1 MIINSSKLIIVFVD
15 IQEKLTYKIF
25 DYKKIIDYV
34 LKVIDIAKS
43 FKIPVVLTEQYP
55 KGLGKTI
62 LKITESLNELDLKK
76 IEKTTFSCQASN
88 DFRKHLK
95 RKKRS
100 QVLICGIET
109 HICILQTVH
118 DLIKSKYN
126 VFILDEATGSR
137 KLIDKELGIKRL
149 KQMGSSLINFEMLL
163 FELIRDSKNPN
174 FKNLSKLIDK

>member
-62 LKITESLNELDLKK
+62 LKITESLNELD
-76 IEKTTFSCQASN
+76 S
-88 DFRKHLK
+88 
-95 RKKRS
+95 
-100 QVLICGIET
+100 
-109 HICILQTVH
+109 
-118 DLIKSKYN
+118 
-126 VFILDEATGSR
+126 
-137 KLIDKELGIKRL
+137 
-149 KQMGSSLINFEMLL
+149 
-163 FELIRDSKNPN
+163 
-174 FKNLSKLIDK
+174 